1 MWGKKQSMKFSNDH
15 TLISRGTTIKGD
27 VHFSGELQIEGA
39 VQGNVIAD
47 DQSAA
52 RIVVAEKGQVTGE
65 IRVPSVVINGAVV
78 GDIFAAKHIE
88 LAAKAVVDGNV
99 HYQLI
104 EMVKGAQVNGN
115 LVFLGAKGARLAATA
130 EPSGDSEEITLDST
144 VVSQ

>member
-1 MWGKKQSMKFSNDH
+1 MWGKKQNMKFSNDH

-27 VHFSGELQIEGA
+27 VHFAGELQIEGT

-52 RIVVAEKGQVTGE
+52 RIVVAEKGQVVGE
-65 IRVPSVVINGAVV
+65 IRVPSVVINGAVE

-115 LVFLGAKGARLAATA
+115 LVFLGGKGSRLAADA
-130 EPSGDSEEITLDST
+130 EKPDSDDGALLET
-144 VVSQ
+144 VTS